1 MADATVSGKSTS
13 NQQIRKRNM
22 PREKKDARYLN
33 IKLSSYIY
41 DQLDRFCE
49 ETNLNKTAATEIIM
63 ERFFEEY
70 FDKPEKERGHLGQYV
85 PE

>member
-13 NQQIRKRNM
+13 NQQIRRRNM

-41 DQLDRFCE
+41 DQLDRFCK
-49 ETNLNKTAATEIIM
+49 ETGLNKTVATEKIM
-63 ERFFEEY
+63 EKFFKEY
-70 FDKPEKERGHLGQYV
+70 FDKPEEERSPFG
-85 PE
+85 

>member
-41 DQLDRFCE
+41 DQLDRFCK
-49 ETNLNKTAATEIIM
+49 ETGLNKTVATEKIM
-63 ERFFEEY
+63 EKFFKEY
-70 FDKPEKERGHLGQYV
+70 FDKPEEERSPFG
-85 PE
+85 

>member
-13 NQQIRKRNM
+13 NQQIRRRNM

-41 DQLDRFCE
+41 DQLDRFCK
-49 ETNLNKTAATEIIM
+49 ETGLNKTAATEKIM
-63 ERFFEEY
+63 EKFFKEY
-70 FDKPEKERGHLGQYV
+70 FDKPEEERSPFG
-85 PE
+85 